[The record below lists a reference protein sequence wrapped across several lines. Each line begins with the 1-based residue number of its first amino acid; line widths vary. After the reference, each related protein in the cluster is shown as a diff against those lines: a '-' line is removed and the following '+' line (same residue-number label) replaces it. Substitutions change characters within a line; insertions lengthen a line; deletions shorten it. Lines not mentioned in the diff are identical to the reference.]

1 MKLIENNFQSMIYLQ
16 ELSCSVWVKYLKKKS
31 SNSEK
36 VLTLCKPFEPN
47 YKGKFLYD
55 IEISARLF
63 LYLDHGAICKC
74 FKEFLKCTLLF

>member
-1 MKLIENNFQSMIYLQ
+1 MGKIFEK
-16 ELSCSVWVKYLKKKS
+16 EVVD
-31 SNSEK
+31 SEK